1 MAKHNFILLFW
12 TGNNNVPVFVQNG
25 DARKNIEPPVAAKV
39 NPTATEHKPKSK
51 SPLANDLTK
60 ATQVKKK
67 INSEHNDM
75 LNTRQVTHV
84 TFLNRSKW
92 IYRWGKREHQ

>member
-12 TGNNNVPVFVQNG
+12 TGNNNVPVIVQNG

-60 ATQVKKK
+60 VTQVNK
-67 INSEHNDM
+67 NEFR
-75 LNTRQVTHV
+75 TQ
-84 TFLNRSKW
+84 
-92 IYRWGKREHQ
+92 